1 LSRKC
6 SLIIFEMPNINKSL
20 TKLRGKK
27 VKDGYTSLYLDI
39 YHQGKRHYEFL
50 KLHILDNPSTPE
62 ERLHNKEML
71 SLAESIRAK
80 RENEIRFSE
89 HGFIPTFKER
99 TNFLDYF
106 EEYVRDYPNKDKR
119 LVSACLTQFR
129 KFVGSDQILAK
140 DITVDMLLRFKK
152 YLEGKYNGETPYNYF
167 KKLKK
172 VLKQAKLDHLMTANP
187 AESISNTRN
196 EGLKKE
202 ILTFEE
208 IRKLANTDCGNDEVK
223 RAFLFCLNTG
233 LRFSDLVNLCW
244 KNIDNGKIVVRA
256 QGKTKKPVYID
267 MNQNAKSLVGERG
280 KPNEYVFN
288 LPSPDGTNKVL
299 QSWVTRAGI
308 PKHITWHCARHSFG
322 VNLLIMK
329 NDVKTVS
336 GLLGHSSIRMT
347 EVYTR
352 FVDELKKEAVDS
364 LPDIFGKT

>member
-1 LSRKC
+1 
-6 SLIIFEMPNINKSL
+6 MPNINKSL
-20 TKLRGKK
+20 TRLRGKK
-27 VKDGYTSLYLDI
+27 VKNGFISLYLDV
-39 YHQGKRHYEFL
+39 YHQGQRHYEFL
-50 KLHILDNPSTPE
+50 KIHIHDNPSTQE
-62 ERLHNKEML
+62 ERLHNREMI

-80 RENEIRFSE
+80 RENEIKFSE
-89 HGFIPTFKER
+89 HGFIPIFKER

-119 LVSACLTQFR
+119 LVSACLKQFR
-129 KFVGSDQILAK
+129 VFVDTDQILAK
-140 DITVDMLLRFKK
+140 DITEDMLLRFKK

-172 VLKQAKLDHLMTANP
+172 VLKQAKHDHLMTTNP

-202 ILTFEE
+202 ILTFDE
-208 IRKLANTDCGNDEVK
+208 IRKLADTPCGNDEVR

-233 LRFSDLVNLCW
+233 LRFSDLVSLTW
-244 KNIDNGKIVVRA
+244 QNIDNGKIVVRA

-267 MNQNAKSLVGERG
+267 MNQNAKMMIGTRG
-280 KPNEYVFN
+280 KPSEKVFH
-288 LPSPDGTNKVL
+288 LLSLEGTNKVL

-347 EVYTR
+347 EIYTR
-352 FVDELKKEAVDS
+352 IVDDLKKQAVDS
-364 LPDIFGKT
+364 LPDIFGKS